1 MILMSKNLFDLT
13 SKVALITGGSRGLGR
28 IFCEAMAE
36 YGCNVAFSYKTN
48 EAGARETESIL
59 KKHGVRTL
67 AVKAD
72 VAIPEDVKNL
82 FKKVDQEFGK
92 LDILFNNAGITT
104 PLARIHEMKISD
116 WNDLMSVNLTGVF
129 LCMQEGIKIML
140 RQKKG
145 SIINIASICGV
156 VGFEPEILA
165 NSNYVTSKAGVIGL
179 TMQGAVEYGPDN
191 IRVNVIAPGFH
202 HGTDLG
208 GPQDLNAA
216 FWKRTASIAPMRRN
230 GKPEELKGLAIYLAS
245 DASSFVTGATYVHD
259 GGWTIK

>member
-1 MILMSKNLFDLT
+1 MAKNLFDLT
-13 SKVALITGGSRGLGR
+13 GKVALITGGSRGLGR

-36 YGCNVAFSYKTN
+36 NGCDVAFSYKTN
-48 EAGARETESIL
+48 AAGARETESIL
-59 KKHGVRTL
+59 KKHGIKTL

-72 VAIPEDVKNL
+72 VAVPEDVKNL
-82 FKKVDQEFGK
+82 FK
-92 LDILFNNAGITT
+92 N
-104 PLARIHEMKISD
+104 
-116 WNDLMSVNLTGVF
+116 LMSVNLTGVF
-129 LCMQEGIKIML
+129 LCMQEGLKIML

-145 SIINIASICGV
+145 SIINIASICGI

-165 NSNYVTSKAGVIGL
+165 NSNYVTSKAGLIGL

-208 GPQDLNAA
+208 GPQDLQAA
-216 FWKRTASIAPMRRN
+216 FWKKTASIAPMRRN
-230 GKPEELKGLAIYLAS
+230 GRPEELKGLAIYLVS